1 MQTLQ
6 GQRLSFPGFFVPQQ
20 KGREAEVWGPRAEGM
35 VSRDV
40 GTTGGGR
47 AARSGWLAATAQMDG
62 PSPSAESTLSGQ
74 PRGKKKHP
82 PRHGS
87 EQKRDLIPLPPPL
100 RPRFALGP
108 TASCSMGSRATA
120 VTGTFKTS
128 FPVES
133 SDAAKPRFLTTS
145 QKGEPWPQFSPCHV
159 EAGCSPSAWGQS
171 CSAVCQ
177 LSGHGDTSKL
187 LPPQVSIQVVVQ
199 RKGMVC
205 ASP

>member
-1 MQTLQ
+1 MGTAGRGH
-6 GQRLSFPGFFVPQQ
+6 GQPRCGDR
-20 KGREAEVWGPRAEGM
+20 GRGAWSAQ
-35 VSRDV
+35 SR
-40 GTTGGGR
+40 
-47 AARSGWLAATAQMDG
+47 WLAATAQMDG
-62 PSPSAESTLSGQ
+62 PSPSAESALSSQ
-74 PRGKKKHP
+74 PHGKKRHP
-82 PRHGS
+82 LRHGS

-133 SDAAKPRFLTTS
+133 SDVAKPQFLTTS
-145 QKGEPWPQFSPCHV
+145 QKGEPWPQFSQCHV
-159 EAGCSPSAWGQS
+159 EAGRGRSACGQS

-187 LPPQVSIQVVVQ
+187 LPPQVSIQVVV
-199 RKGMVC
+199 
-205 ASP
+205 